1 MTGKIYS
8 YVLRSAS
15 GDYYH
20 TITTKDYKDV
30 YDYMKNEA
38 DGEYEAWKA
47 EWDPAW
53 GEFDETHI
61 DYAYYDKQSLSL
73 KPSWEPGEEQMR
85 TLDIVVSDYRHA
97 CTKGSDEKAEIL
109 KSLLEQ
115 LQKL

>member
-1 MTGKIYS
+1 MTSKIYS
-8 YVLRSAS
+8 YVLKSAS

-73 KPSWEPGEEQMR
+73 KPSWEPGEEQMEALER
-85 TLDIVVSDYRHA
+85 TIHLSNFGLEEDRRKALVSLY
-97 CTKGSDEKAEIL
+97 
-109 KSLLEQ
+109 EQ
-115 LQKL
+115 LKKLM